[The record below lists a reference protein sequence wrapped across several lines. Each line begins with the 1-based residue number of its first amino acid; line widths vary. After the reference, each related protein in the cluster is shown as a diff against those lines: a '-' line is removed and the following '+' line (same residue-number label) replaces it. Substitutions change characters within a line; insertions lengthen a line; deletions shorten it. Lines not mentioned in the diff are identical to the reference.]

1 MVNGIQWSWLMII
14 SIHLTATVQLAST
27 CLEVKEESIIFQPLL
42 IGMINMLLLLE
53 RILSCLMRKQ
63 DIIDHSEVCQIEKRS
78 SQQLILISTLFS
90 LVQLAGMLQF
100 MTFENLYFP
109 NIALKIL
116 IKVVWQILS
125 FLLITTVL
133 LQEVKAIL

>member
-90 LVQLAGMLQF
+90 LVQLVVMLQF
-100 MTFENLYFP
+100 TTFENLYFP

>member
-90 LVQLAGMLQF
+90 LVQLAEMLQF
-100 MTFENLYFP
+100 MTFENHCFP